1 MNREPRGAII
11 LEVSYNG
18 KICNQY
24 IGIYQGQGENSA
36 STLVRP
42 WGQRL
47 AMELMSSSRFEEVK
61 LSQEETAEA
70 VRILDEGRRIPLGGI
85 TDISGLVKRTRV
97 GSLLDPEEFKAIQ
110 DAISGMLDLK
120 AFLKEVRETA
130 PALVR
135 YGDELYDFSRL
146 SKQLSSVL
154 DEKGNIKDTASVK
167 LSGLR
172 TGILVAR
179 NRVKDKLSDLLHDP
193 NNQKYFQDALVTMR
207 EDRYVIPIK
216 QEYRLNFP
224 GIVHDQS
231 SSGATLFIEPMAV
244 VNLNNDIKKYIL
256 EEKGGS
262 GTHPANVDKPC
273 RAEADHILES
283 LAVVAQVDL
292 ISAKAL
298 CRGAWGAATHDGL

>member
-1 MNREPRGAII
+1 M
-11 LEVSYNG
+11 
-18 KICNQY
+18 
-24 IGIYQGQGENSA
+24 
-36 STLVRP
+36 
-42 WGQRL
+42 
-47 AMELMSSSRFEEVK
+47 
-61 LSQEETAEA
+61 
-70 VRILDEGRRIPLGGI
+70 
-85 TDISGLVKRTRV
+85 
-97 GSLLDPEEFKAIQ
+97 
-110 DAISGMLDLK
+110 
-120 AFLKEVRETA
+120 
-130 PALVR
+130 R

-256 EEKGGS
+256 EEKAEVERILRTLTSHVG
-262 GTHPANVDKPC
+262 
-273 RAEADHILES
+273 AEADHILES

-298 CRGAWGAATHDGL
+298 YAEALGARRP